1 MTVYVVYLPP
11 HSSCVLGAL
20 SSSDLIAPCP
30 WSTAGLFSRTLLE
43 HAWVPLLVSQKST
56 IIPLGRPVHRARQ
69 NLLGDAFLCVGLL
82 SGHRDT
88 YSDPD
93 PQGRNVPV
101 TLEPCVDDPKT
112 TECMNAWVWNT
123 DRFRVA
129 QSRWPLSGIAL
140 WPSAG
145 PRTTCQHFLSF
156 HAFSVD
162 SGSRQETEKLRG
174 N

>member
-1 MTVYVVYLPP
+1 MF
-11 HSSCVLGAL
+11 
-20 SSSDLIAPCP
+20 
-30 WSTAGLFSRTLLE
+30 WRTLLE

-69 NLLGDAFLCVGLL
+69 TLLGDALLCVGLM

-123 DRFRVA
+123 DRFRDA

-145 PRTTCQHFLSF
+145 PRTTYNTSYHLTPSAWTQVVGRKQKNSVATKPGGQS
-156 HAFSVD
+156 AFGV
-162 SGSRQETEKLRG
+162 G
-174 N
+174 